1 MKRPARNDGRRKG
14 GCRHA
19 HSCAGAGCTPGCWSR
34 ARAPP
39 RREASSALSDEE
51 LLSLMPPPPTRRRHR
66 HRHSRCTR
74 RAWHEG
80 VRHLG
85 ARGQVRR
92 EAETGGSRARPTIV
106 RLPRNTACLEFDD
119 VRAARDRCRG
129 GAPTASDAPHV
140 RHGAPRTIACARS
153 LEGICVDRAAS
164 AASELECGVRG
175 GNRTSSTSAAAGA
188 RRRSVGW
195 RNVVFAMALH
205 HSEAEHAL
213 LQASADTWLRM
224 VDGAH
229 LVLAT
234 DADDPRPD
242 DEVAPALGDGVTAF
256 VHRCALCRGLACGG
270 AGERDGTCPGL
281 REGWLARSKVL
292 DLFVELARRYVA
304 NATMRPA
311 RPFCEGGSRHGGAAA
326 QSARVRRRAA
336 RHPRPRTAVP
346 FWDGRLPCPV
356 VQPVPRCR
364 RRGVRAVA
372 PRARR
377 PRQLR
382 PRRLPAVRRRRS
394 LPGAG
399 GPLHVRRRGRDAR
412 VRAEEERRRHRR
424 QLRVLVPAPPRH
436 VPPPAA
442 PRRAMGARPL
452 SRSPVSFHK
461 FKEPAALRRF
471 FSCALYAADGHPR
484 RFPRAL
490 FNNGSAPNETRS
502 CDDPWP
508 PRPPSRGAQ
517 DRVEPS

>member
-1 MKRPARNDGRRKG
+1 M
-14 GCRHA
+14 
-19 HSCAGAGCTPGCWSR
+19 AGAKAAVVTLMVALALALHAWLLVARS
-34 ARAPP
+34 RAPP

-51 LLSLMPPPPTRRRHR
+51 LLSLMPPLADAPPPPPPPLALA
-66 HRHSRCTR
+66 
-74 RAWHEG
+74 RAAPGTKAFAIWAHEAKS
-80 VRHLG
+80 G
-85 ARGQVRR
+85 AKPKP
-92 EAETGGSRARPTIV
+92 AAAARDPTIV

-129 GAPTASDAPHV
+129 GAPTASDAPHA

-153 LEGICVDRAAS
+153 LEGICVDRATS

-175 GNRTSSTSAAAGA
+175 GNRTSSSTSAAAGA

-311 RPFCEGGSRHGGAAA
+311 RRFFVKVDPDTVVLPHNLLAFAGELHDTLGPAQPFLFGMAACRVPSFNLCHAAGGAGYGLSRRALAALDSFVRDGYPPYGDAEAFLERVDRFTYGGEDVTLAFALKKSVGATVVNCGSFYQHRPDTYRHLQRHGE
-326 QSARVRRRAA
+326 RWVR
-336 RHPRPRTAVP
+336 
-346 FWDGRLPCPV
+346 W
-356 VQPVPRCR
+356 
-364 RRGVRAVA
+364 
-372 PRARR
+372 
-377 PRQLR
+377 
-382 PRRLPAVRRRRS
+382 
-394 LPGAG
+394 
-399 GPLHVRRRGRDAR
+399 
-412 VRAEEERRRHRR
+412 
-424 QLRVLVPAPPRH
+424 
-436 VPPPAA
+436 
-442 PRRAMGARPL
+442 PL

-502 CDDPWP
+502 CDDPWLLP
-508 PRPPSRGAQ
+508 PA
-517 DRVEPS
+517 EPR